1 MSGQSS
7 IIANAYDRGR
17 ALLQRMFPF
26 AYGLST
32 KHDYAKDYGWPD
44 QITFELAYKLYT
56 RSGLAAAAVDKTI
69 GKTWQ
74 TAPALW
80 ESEKPAESK
89 AEEAIRKHFT
99 RKKVW
104 RSLMEADRRS
114 MVGEYAGAIIL
125 LRDGK
130 PLSEPVDRVAR
141 GIENVVGIIP
151 AWQGQLT
158 VVEWDTVQTSET
170 YGEPTYFQFD
180 EQAVGNAQTTTGKSQ
195 VRIHRDRVLIWS
207 DDGTLNCRSALEAGY
222 NDVSDAE
229 KIKGAGGEGFWKSAR
244 GAPIIEAPQ
253 GVTPQDIQRGMGATS
268 VDDVKEKLNDKVA
281 DFQAGFDNALML
293 GGFSA
298 KPMTITLPQP
308 KEFWEPCVQSFAAS
322 MQIPFKILVG
332 NITGERAST
341 EDKAEWAETNMSRR
355 ENRVLPI
362 LHDFIDRLVMWG
374 VLEAKDWTVG
384 WTSLLEASPDDK
396 LARAEKMSTIN
407 SQQSSL
413 GEPVFLP
420 DEIREEAGY
429 KPADEVDGFDEFLAE
444 REDRRR
450 AAAED
455 GQVETVPGDEVTE

>member
-1 MSGQSS
+1 MSAQSS

-26 AYGLST
+26 AYGSST
-32 KHDYAKDYGWPD
+32 KHDYAKDYGWKECL
-44 QITFELAYKLYT
+44 TFEDFYHAYT
-56 RSGLAAAAVDKTI
+56 RSGLAAAAIDKTI
-69 GKTWQ
+69 AKTWQ
-74 TAPALW
+74 TMPALW

-89 AEEAIRKHFT
+89 TEEAIRKHFA
-99 RKKVW
+99 KKKIW
-104 RSLMEADRRS
+104 RAMMEADRRS

-130 PLSEPVDRVAR
+130 PLSEPVDRLAKGIQTVA
-141 GIENVVGIIP
+141 GIIP

-158 VVEWDTVQTSET
+158 VVEKDTRQDSET
-170 YGEPTYFQFD
+170 YGEPLAFQFD

-207 DDGTLNCRSALEAGY
+207 DDGTLNCQSALAPGY

-229 KIKGAGGEGFWKSAR
+229 KIKGAGAEGFWKSAR

-253 GVTPQDIQRGMGATS
+253 GITPADIQRGMGAAS
-268 VDDVKEKLNDKVA
+268 VDDVKDKLNETVEQ
-281 DFQAGFDNALML
+281 FQAGFDNALML

-308 KEFWEPCVQSFAAS
+308 KEFWEQCVQAFAAS

-362 LHDFIDRLVMWG
+362 LHEFIDRLVMWG
-374 VLEAKDWTVG
+374 VLEAKDWTIG
-384 WTSLLEASPDDK
+384 WTSLLEATPDDK
-396 LARAEKMSTIN
+396 LARAEKMATIN
-407 SQQSSL
+407 QQAGS
-413 GEPVFLP
+413 EPVFLP

-429 KPADEVDGFDEFLAE
+429 KPGDEVEGFAEFLAE
-444 REDRRR
+444 REAR
-450 AAAED
+450 AREMAED
-455 GQVETVPGDEVTE
+455 GATQTIPGDQQP